1 MAQGKT
7 NEKNKKEQALT
18 KQDKEA
24 KQSTSKSKTSKE
36 KKSTKVADKS
46 AKSVLKEK
54 DKQEKTKEKLDK
66 KPQSKKVKAAEQ
78 ALPSQKEKEAAIK
91 VENDGLGEKSSYG
104 YSGAKTDDAS
114 NAYTNAGNALADS
127 SISPKED
134 FYASE
139 LNSPLMG
146 MNSGVVYPHAPVA
159 AMTQDSERG
168 GAGSVVV
175 LLLLATLLI
184 LFIIGIAGAGGNLLP
199 GGSITG
205 NNSIRYGQ
213 ATTLNYAADSNADF
227 KEGDE
232 IVWIVEGK
240 EVQRKSYKDKDAYS
254 YTLKDAKVGAKK
266 VKVVAGNRVFS
277 ETDVA
282 VGKPL
287 ATITVNDSQYT
298 YGEKAPSPS
307 YSIKGL
313 IDGDKDD
320 AITVKSGYNDKT
332 SVKRNAGE
340 YFTRFYANSA
350 DNKYDVEIK
359 QGTVTVKPKEI
370 KISNSITKEYDGTNV
385 LVCDD
390 LQLSGIS
397 EGDDVKAKCDCLYF
411 ENKDAGSKKISTYNI
426 GLVGAHAKNYVICDE
441 LQGTITPKT
450 VTASDITVKD
460 KAYDGK
466 DSVEFKTAGRL
477 DGVVRGDIVAIGDI
491 NASYE
496 NAQAGENKN
505 IKINKINLVGK
516 DKNNY
521 RFITYPKLSGNI
533 YQNGSDVVP
542 SN

>member
-1 MAQGKT
+1 MAQSKT
-7 NEKNKKEQALT
+7 KEKDKKEQALN
-18 KQDKEA
+18 KQDKDA
-24 KQSTSKSKTSKE
+24 KQKTSKSKTSKV
-36 KKSTKVADKS
+36 KKSTKAADKP

-54 DKQEKTKEKLDK
+54 DNQEKTKKAPDK
-66 KPQSKKVKAAEQ
+66 KLQKVSSATQ
-78 ALPSQKEKEAAIK
+78 NVPSQKEKEAAIK
-91 VENDGLGEKSSYG
+91 VENDNFGEKSSYD
-104 YSGAKTDDAS
+104 YYEAKATNAS
-114 NAYTNAGNALADS
+114 NEYTNTGNALADS
-127 SISPKED
+127 SIIAKED

-139 LNSPLMG
+139 LNPPLIG
-146 MNSGVVYPHAPVA
+146 INSGAVYPRAPVA
-159 AMTQDSERG
+159 AMAQESERG

-213 ATTLNYAADSNADF
+213 ATTLNYTADSNADF

-240 EVQRKSYKDKDAYS
+240 EVQRMSYKEKDAYS

-287 ATITVNDSQYT
+287 ATITVNDLQYT
-298 YGEKAPSPS
+298 YGEKAPKPS
-307 YSIKGL
+307 YSVKGL
-313 IDGDKDD
+313 LDGDKEDSIAVRTGFDD
-320 AITVKSGYNDKT
+320 KMF
-332 SVKRNAGE
+332 VKRNAGE
-340 YFTRFYANSA
+340 YFTRFSVNSA

-359 QGTVTVKPKEI
+359 QGTITVNPKEVS
-370 KISNSITKEYDGTNV
+370 ISSKITKEYDGTNV

-390 LQLSGIS
+390 LKLFGVNA
-397 EGDDVKAKCDCLYF
+397 GDDVQVKCDCLYF
-411 ENKDAGSKKISTYNI
+411 ENKDAGVKKISTYNI

-450 VTASDITVKD
+450 VTAEDISLKD

-466 DSVEFKTAGRL
+466 NSVEFKTAGKL
-477 DGVVRGDIVAIGDI
+477 NGVVKGDIVAIGDI
-491 NASYE
+491 DASYE
-496 NAQAGENKN
+496 DAQAGENKSV
-505 IKINKINLVGK
+505 KINKISLVGK

-521 RFITYPKLSGNI
+521 KFVTYPKLSGNI
-533 YQNGSDVVP
+533 YQNGGDVVP